1 MKYVE
6 AIKKI
11 EDIQAIKQFLKCQSF
26 RDYLLF
32 VMGINTGLRI
42 SELLCLRWEDVLED
56 DGEVKEFLQLP
67 NLPPIYLNQ
76 QVQSSISEYLNN
88 ESPNQEHFIFQSKKL
103 SGPISRQQAYR
114 IINRAAKEVGIP
126 DKIGTH
132 TLRKTYGY
140 HAFNK
145 GIAIS
150 LLQKIF
156 NHTSSSE
163 TLRYLGISKCKD
175 SPVKIDV
182 NL

>member
-11 EDIQAIKQFLKCQSF
+11 EDIQAIKQFLKNQSL

-42 SELLCLRWEDVLED
+42 SELLCLRWEDVLD
-56 DGEVKEFLQLP
+56 NDGDVKEFLQLP

-76 QVQSSISEYLNN
+76 QVQISISEYLNN
-88 ESPNQEHFIFQSKKL
+88 ELPNQDHFIFQSKKL

-114 IINRAAKEVGIP
+114 IINSAAKEVGIP

-163 TLRYLGISKCKD
+163 TLRYLGITKCKD

>member
-11 EDIQAIKQFLKCQSF
+11 EDIQAIKQFLKNQSL

-42 SELLCLRWEDVLED
+42 SELLCLRWEDVLD
-56 DGEVKEFLQLP
+56 NDGDVKEFLQLP

-76 QVQSSISEYLNN
+76 QVQISISEYLNN
-88 ESPNQEHFIFQSKKL
+88 ELPNQDHFIFQSKKL

-114 IINRAAKEVGIP
+114 IINSAAKEVGIP

>member
-11 EDIQAIKQFLKCQSF
+11 EDIQAIKQFLKDQSL

-42 SELLCLRWEDVLED
+42 SELLCLRWEDVLD
-56 DGEVKEFLQLP
+56 NDGDVKEFLQLP

-76 QVQSSISEYLNN
+76 QVQISISEYLNN
-88 ESPNQEHFIFQSKKL
+88 ELPNQDHFIFQSKKL

-114 IINRAAKEVGIP
+114 IINSAAKEVGIP

-163 TLRYLGISKCKD
+163 TLRYLGITKCKD

>member
-6 AIKKI
+6 AIKKV
-11 EDIQAIKQFLKCQSF
+11 EDIQAIKQFLKSQSL

-42 SELLCLRWEDVLED
+42 SELLYLRWEDVLDD
-56 DGEVKEFLQLP
+56 DGDVKEFLQLP

-76 QVQSSISEYLNN
+76 QVQISISEYLNN
-88 ESPNQEHFIFQSKKL
+88 ELPNQEHFIFQSKKL